1 MSEGATIRASREIAE
16 ALSVDTSI
24 VWHQRFQLAETVWSP
39 GAHDIA
45 QLIDRLMLPARLDG
59 LSVLDIGTCNG
70 GAAFIA
76 ERRGAERVVGV
87 DIYPPSHFGF
97 DRIREGIGSNAEFVQ
112 ASIYDLPRI
121 MAERFDVVLFL
132 GVLYHLRHPLLAI
145 DSLRKLTGGTV
156 YVETAVCA
164 ARPEGAHTEFYATDA
179 LQGDGSNWFVPST
192 TCLSDWFTSSGFTAD
207 RVETWPEPN
216 PRRAFLVGRPTA
228 AVAYRSLSYEVPL
241 SVVADVQRAN
251 SDETA

>member
-1 MSEGATIRASREIAE
+1 MRVGNIRATRETAE
-16 ALSVDTSI
+16 RLASDTSI

-39 GAHDIA
+39 GVHDIEH
-45 QLIDRLMLPARLDG
+45 LVDRLRLPARLDG
-59 LSVLDIGTCNG
+59 LSVLDIGTSNG

-97 DRIREGIGSNAEFVQ
+97 DRIRGGLGSNADFVR
-112 ASIYDLPRI
+112 ASIYDLPRLLD
-121 MAERFDVVLFL
+121 EQFDVVLFL

-145 DSLRKLTGGTV
+145 DSLHKLTRGTV
-156 YVETAVCA
+156 YVETAACA
-164 ARPEGAHTEFYATDA
+164 ARPEVAHVEFYASDT
-179 LQGDGSNWFVPST
+179 LQADGSNWFVPST

-216 PRRAFLVGRPTA
+216 PSRALLVGRPTA
-228 AVAYRSLSYEVPL
+228 EAYRSLSYETPL
-241 SVVADVQRAN
+241 SVIADVQQVD
-251 SDETA
+251 S

>member
-1 MSEGATIRASREIAE
+1 VQVATIRAARETAE
-16 ALSVDTSI
+16 ALSGDTSI

-39 GAHDIA
+39 GVHDIE
-45 QLIDRLMLPARLDG
+45 QLVDRLTLPARLDG

-97 DRIREGIGSNAEFVQ
+97 DRIREGFGSNAEFDQ

-121 MAERFDVVLFL
+121 LDEQFDVVLFL

-145 DSLRKLTGGTV
+145 DSLRKLTRGTV

-164 ARPEGAHTEFYATDA
+164 ARPEGAHVEFYATDA

-216 PRRAFLVGRPTA
+216 PRRALLVGHPT
-228 AVAYRSLSYEVPL
+228 VEAYRSLSYEVPL
-241 SVVADVQRAN
+241 SVVADVQQAN
-251 SDETA
+251 SYETA